1 MSLSIRNKKT
11 QILLLS
17 FAFTFIIFAL
27 NKKSN
32 KSLPN
37 APFNLRILLSSEDV
51 NIRCEKAP
59 KNFLNQYNVSEI
71 PTEDP
76 EELSEH
82 QKVLKNIIHNKEYNF
97 NSIKKYIPRILI
109 FFIFLI
115 VDILFIIMWFVFCGC
130 CCCCGKKTNAGG
142 CAKCLF
148 FLFCFFS
155 AISILICVVGF
166 IISPSIYKSINGV
179 MCSLYKLVFHF
190 IEGTKDEI
198 SFSDWKGLEGI
209 NDLILKYE
217 STHNKTNKLPN
228 KEFYGEDCSGQDD
241 PYCKAYE
248 EIIGKLKSNN
258 DISTNL
264 EKMKVQITSISSK
277 FSDIK
282 DNTLDS
288 VEKIMEFIDC
298 YYKLGMIILFAAIA
312 AMCLLGILSL
322 TPYFC
327 CNYSCIS
334 CLYHLFWNI
343 EMLVII
349 ITLLIGVCL
358 GIVGIVFKDAVPLLN
373 YAKSS
378 DNLGS
383 DNPFLLDLDKDNRD
397 KINICF
403 NGNGDLS
410 TLIGEDLQSKD
421 INEYSSNFKT
431 QYKELK
437 NESPQ
442 RENLVKAYDQLN
454 VIINELVELNNNLSK
469 EQMSKL
475 LDCKFIRV
483 DLSITLGE
491 IEDSLSK
498 KLLLFSIVII
508 IADLGAFVSILFGLL
523 FVVNYKGPNEFEEV
537 KSHERNNKS
546 HSRDTKNKMDSS
558 SENLRK

>member
-37 APFNLRILLSSEDV
+37 APFNLRNLLSSEDV

-76 EELSEH
+76 EELNEH

-115 VDILFIIMWFVFCGC
+115 VDILLIIMWFVFCGC

-209 NDLILKYE
+209 NSLILKYE
-217 STHNKTNKLPN
+217 STREKIVGLPPRN
-228 KEFYGEDCSGQDD
+228 NFGDECSDQGEQYCSF
-241 PYCKAYE
+241 YE
-248 EIIGKLKSNN
+248 EIKGKLKENN
-258 DISTNL
+258 DISNGL
-264 EKMKVQITSISSK
+264 GKMQGQINSISSK

-327 CNYSCIS
+327 SNYSCIS

-397 KINICF
+397 KINTCF

-410 TLIGEDLQSKD
+410 TLLGDLHSEQ
-421 INEYSSNFKT
+421 I
-431 QYKELK
+431 K
-437 NESPQ
+437 NESEKFESNYETIKGQ
-442 RENLVKAYDQLN
+442 SSEKQKLFDAYNKLREV
-454 VIINELVELNNNLSK
+454 INELLELNNNLSK

-508 IADLGAFVSILFGLL
+508 IADLGAFISILFGLL

>member
-1 MSLSIRNKKT
+1 
-11 QILLLS
+11 
-17 FAFTFIIFAL
+17 
-27 NKKSN
+27 
-32 KSLPN
+32 
-37 APFNLRILLSSEDV
+37 
-51 NIRCEKAP
+51 
-59 KNFLNQYNVSEI
+59 
-71 PTEDP
+71 
-76 EELSEH
+76 
-82 QKVLKNIIHNKEYNF
+82 
-97 NSIKKYIPRILI
+97 
-109 FFIFLI
+109 
-115 VDILFIIMWFVFCGC
+115 
-130 CCCCGKKTNAGG
+130 
-142 CAKCLF
+142 
-148 FLFCFFS
+148 
-155 AISILICVVGF
+155 
-166 IISPSIYKSINGV
+166 

-209 NDLILKYE
+209 NSLILKYE
-217 STHNKTNKLPN
+217 STREKIVGLPPKN
-228 KEFYGEDCSGQDD
+228 NFGDECSDQGEQYCSV
-241 PYCKAYE
+241 YE
-248 EIIGKLKSNN
+248 EIKGKLKDNN

-264 EKMKVQITSISSK
+264 GKMKGQITSISSK

-397 KINICF
+397 KINTCF

-410 TLIGEDLQSKD
+410 TLLGDLHSEQ
-421 INEYSSNFKT
+421 I
-431 QYKELK
+431 K
-437 NESPQ
+437 NESEKFESNYETIKGQSSEKPKLFDAYNKL
-442 RENLVKAYDQLN
+442 REV
-454 VIINELVELNNNLSK
+454 INELLELNNNLSE